1 MYMDDDEDDD
11 FTWSNPWRWKWE
23 SLSDY
28 GNGWEETESWRH
40 RMEYA

>member
-23 SLSDY
+23 SLSEY
-28 GNGWEETESWRH
+28 GSGCEETESWRH